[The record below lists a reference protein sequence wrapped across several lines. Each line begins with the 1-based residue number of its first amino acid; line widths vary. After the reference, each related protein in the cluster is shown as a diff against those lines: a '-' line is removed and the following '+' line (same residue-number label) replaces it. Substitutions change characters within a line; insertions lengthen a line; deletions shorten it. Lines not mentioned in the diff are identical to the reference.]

1 MDTDLLKTLLVVSN
15 DDTVDIT
22 IRDLPE
28 GIRNAVADLY
38 KRTGS
43 SELGFL
49 RLNLS
54 TDIALRMSLAID
66 EGNKAIDEALDDSG
80 TNVLSLN
87 WVQRLVFKIF
97 FKKGEDYVF

>member
-43 SELGFL
+43 SEHGFL
-49 RLNLS
+49 RLSLS
-54 TDIALRMSLAID
+54 PDIALRMSID
-66 EGNKAIDEALDDSG
+66 EGNRAIDEALDNTG

-87 WVQRLVFKIF
+87 WTQRLVFKIF

>member
-1 MDTDLLKTLLVVSN
+1 MDTDSLKTLLVVSN

-28 GIRNAVADLY
+28 SIRNGIADLY
-38 KRTGS
+38 EKTGS

-49 RLNLS
+49 RLSLS
-54 TDIALRMSLAID
+54 PDIALRMSLAID
-66 EGNKAIDEALDDSG
+66 EGNRAIDEALDDPG

>member
-1 MDTDLLKTLLVVSN
+1 MDTDSLKTLLVVSN

-28 GIRNAVADLY
+28 SIRNGIADLY
-38 KRTGS
+38 EKTGS
-43 SELGFL
+43 SQIGYL
-49 RLNLS
+49 RLSLS
-54 TDIALRMSLAID
+54 PDIALRMSLAID
-66 EGNKAIDEALDDSG
+66 EGNRAIDEALDDSG

-87 WVQRLVFKIF
+87 WVQRLVFKVF